1 MCLCCKV
8 GTVCITAT
16 HKGSI
21 ISTAEC
27 LEVSERVGSVLEE
40 YTESEGRTGKIKADV
55 ILLGP

>member
-8 GTVCITAT
+8 GTGHITVT
-16 HKGSI
+16 RKGSI

-27 LEVSERVGSVLEE
+27 PEVSERVGLVIEE

-55 ILLGP
+55 ILLEP